1 MRIQGTNISP
11 VINFFFRFICFTCM
25 YAWPT
30 CIYVYH
36 THSSCLWR
44 SEEGIRSPEVRVMD
58 DREPLHGC
66 WESNMGPLHEQQ
78 VLLTT
83 EPSPS
88 FSVTNFHNQ
97 IISSFFSSPTVVKC
111 WLRYLLWFY
120 WNILFF
126 FNTTTHDSSC
136 FVCQTSRCNFLTR
149 LKSTFQ
155 PDCSDPEALREESM
169 LTDNPFPCSCLAGIS
184 AFLPHLHQELL
195 SHPRNALFCGLLRK
209 PPQHIPCVSSGPA
222 VETPKVSKDSHVA

>member
-1 MRIQGTNISP
+1 MVRAFHHSNRRVTKTAGVREIYQQYSLLQCSTELWKALEYKCESKVLIS
-11 VINFFFRFICFTCM
+11 VLSLIFFRFIYFTCM

-88 FSVTNFHNQ
+88 FSVANFHNQ

-111 WLRYLLWFY
+111 SLHYLLWFY

-126 FNTTTHDSSC
+126 KYNYSW
-136 FVCQTSRCNFLTR
+136 
-149 LKSTFQ
+149 
-155 PDCSDPEALREESM
+155 
-169 LTDNPFPCSCLAGIS
+169 
-184 AFLPHLHQELL
+184 
-195 SHPRNALFCGLLRK
+195 
-209 PPQHIPCVSSGPA
+209 
-222 VETPKVSKDSHVA
+222 

>member
-120 WNILFF
+120 WNIFF
-126 FNTTTHDSSC
+126 LIQLLVIAAVLYAKHLDVIFLQGWNQHFS
-136 FVCQTSRCNFLTR
+136 QTVLTQR
-149 LKSTFQ
+149 
-155 PDCSDPEALREESM
+155 PWGR
-169 LTDNPFPCSCLAGIS
+169 NPCSLTIHFLAAVWLGSLPFCHIS
-184 AFLPHLHQELL
+184 TRNC
-195 SHPRNALFCGLLRK
+195 SHILGMLYSVA
-209 PPQHIPCVSSGPA
+209 SSGSPHS
-222 VETPKVSKDSHVA
+222 TYHVFLQGQQ